1 MIAQPSPA
9 RQENEEPPGLY
20 EVLSARARELSDGA
34 LWAAT
39 ITGVVVLA
47 AVIVMRPGWWE
58 VAFPFVAGAS
68 IGAWGLSA
76 HYLAWRGDSL
86 PSAQRLAMVIGQW
99 FIAAIGTTAL
109 IGTGYAIVGILIGP
123 VQS

>member
-58 VAFPFVAGAS
+58 VAFPLWRARQSVPGGYRRITWLGAE
-68 IGAWGLSA
+68 IP
-76 HYLAWRGDSL
+76 SL
-86 PSAQRLAMVIGQW
+86 PHSDWQW
-99 FIAAIGTTAL
+99 
-109 IGTGYAIVGILIGP
+109 
-123 VQS
+123 